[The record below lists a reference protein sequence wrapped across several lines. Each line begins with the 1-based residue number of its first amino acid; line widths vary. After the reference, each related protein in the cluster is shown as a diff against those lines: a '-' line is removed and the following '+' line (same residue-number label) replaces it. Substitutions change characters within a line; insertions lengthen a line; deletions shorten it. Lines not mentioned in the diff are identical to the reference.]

1 MYFFKIYCHWCFIS
15 HPVPQ
20 TITALTVK
28 NVVIFCL
35 KESFILDSLFN
46 FFLHRERNKARSHSL
61 ILKMETQNGTW
72 NMSSTM

>member
-20 TITALTVK
+20 TITALNVK

-46 FFLHRERNKARSHSL
+46 FFYTGK
-61 ILKMETQNGTW
+61 ETKQEVTA
-72 NMSSTM
+72 